1 MANATLRVSTTE
13 LARRFGDYLARVR
26 FGGQTVVVLKNKT
39 PVAELRALPGEGCTR
54 SDFLDIC
61 ANSQCDP
68 TFADDIEK
76 VDAADAPSRN
86 PWT

>member
-1 MANATLRVSTTE
+1 MARASLRVSATE
-13 LARRFGDYLARVR
+13 LVRHFDDYLARVR
-26 FGGQTVVVLKNKT
+26 FGGQAVVVLKNGT
-39 PVAELRALPGEGCTR
+39 PVAELRALPGEGCTLG
-54 SDFLDIC
+54 DFLDIC

-76 VDAADAPSRN
+76 VNAADAPLRN